1 MSEKKSI
8 LVVSFFF
15 PPYKRVGGR
24 RWAKFSKYLIK
35 QGHSIKILC
44 AQLSS
49 SDTSP
54 WDRDVEPFEKEI
66 TRIHVEHK
74 APYFKR
80 NMAPKSFVGK
90 IRYRLSLLSYKNK
103 LRSIA
108 GDMNDLSIGYEKQFV
123 EKAEELI
130 KQFDLRNIVLSGG
143 PFRYITAVAQLKK
156 KYPTLNLI
164 IDLRDFWAD
173 NMTVLSAERRNYEE
187 KLEQETLQLAD
198 HIITPAERIQ
208 NRIAEKY
215 PRLKSK
221 IKVIPHGY
229 DIDDFGGIVN
239 TGRKPE
245 NIFRLIYAGSL
256 YAEMENEMQTL
267 ANLVGHIKKSG
278 TPVIADLYT
287 FQTDYKHIFTQAGL
301 DENVRYHKPVDSKEL
316 FSKINEGYD
325 AVLVLLS
332 GRAMT
337 QHFKSSKFYE
347 LVYLKKPIVYI
358 GPEGDVSGFTEEKQL
373 GFYVN
378 PKTIIP
384 DAERILGNWQNARIP
399 SGSFTAE
406 DFSYDKVTGE
416 LEKILA

>member
-1 MSEKKSI
+1 LSQKKNI
-8 LVVSFFF
+8 LIVSFFF

-24 RWAKFSKYLIK
+24 RWAKFAKYLVRN
-35 QGHSIKILC
+35 GHAVKILC
-44 AQLSS
+44 AQLSN

-66 TRIHVEHK
+66 TRIPVEHK
-74 APYFKR
+74 VPYFKG
-80 NMAPKSFVGK
+80 NMSPASFLGK
-90 IRYRLSLLSYKNK
+90 IRYRLSMLSYKNR

-108 GDMNDLSIGYEKQFV
+108 GDMNDLSIGSENLFAN
-123 EKAEELI
+123 KAEELI
-130 KQFDLRNIVLSGG
+130 KQFDLRNLVLSGG
-143 PFRYITAVAQLKK
+143 PFRYITAVAQLKR

-164 IDLRDFWAD
+164 IDLRDFWSD
-173 NMTVLSAERRNYEE
+173 NMTTLSPERRGYEE
-187 KLEQETLQLAD
+187 KLEQETLLLAD

-208 NRIAEKY
+208 SRIAEKY
-215 PRLKSK
+215 PQLKAK

-229 DIDDFGGIVN
+229 DPDDFGGIESVSK
-239 TGRKPE
+239 KPE
-245 NIFRLIYAGSL
+245 SVFKLIYAGSL
-256 YAEMENEMQTL
+256 YAEMQSEMQTL
-267 ANLVGHIKKSG
+267 ANLIGHIKKSG
-278 TPVIADLYT
+278 VPVMADLYT

-301 DENVRYHKPVDSKEL
+301 DENVKYHFPIDSKEL
-316 FSKINEGYD
+316 FNKISEDYD

-358 GPEGDVSGFTEEKQL
+358 GPQGDVSDFTEEKQL

-384 DAERILGNWQNARIP
+384 DAERILSNWQTCKIP
-399 SGSFTAE
+399 TGAFSAE
-406 DFSYDKVTGE
+406 DFSYEKVAGE
-416 LEKILA
+416 FEKILA